1 MEQVAAA
8 EKEASEVLHSLLS
21 VERVEKQTHEIDQ
34 NQQVVVVTT
43 KAPDNSVQTGNNG
56 SSLDPDQDPAN
67 VVQWHTPVT
76 TVHQALFTDIHEVS
90 PQFTPLTVGEPVIWQ
105 GHTIQ
110 VDNQPISIV
119 TQTNCSQTV
128 IQKEYVPPTQTVP
141 VPSQQPSVQQQPPPN
156 PQNNVTSTS
165 EGKKKNTKTS
175 RQPDKSKEMPKKK
188 SKLSVTPSGGM
199 TPTRLEENAQEVRE
213 RFEKGCECQE
223 ENCFKGLSPEYVYR
237 HRLNIAEL
245 TKAEHDMYLMGVTMA
260 VLTNPEETV
269 RHKERRRLRAQ
280 YVFQGRR
287 VCLDAFLY
295 LENCTHYQLK
305 RIRKHVMT
313 HGVAPRIH
321 GNHGKK
327 PHNTFSL
334 DIYRHATSFLRHF
347 ILRNTP
353 GNNTNQNVPSQ
364 QTNSSNVKSKS
375 KSAIKTPPL
384 YLPADI
390 TRKTIHNAYR
400 EYCEHFEPSIKV
412 MGYSTFRHFMKEQFP
427 HVKFCKIECGI
438 NKPSLTSGNMQQ
450 QNHHHQQQQQQS
462 PQRISTNNQ
471 QSVEVEIV
479 TQQASKIQNGES
491 VNVID
496 ETGARTQPDS
506 QSATIITTTGE
517 VQQVTAIPVV
527 VEQETNGL
535 AHQQQTAFI
544 VTPVSQ
550 IIHDPTNVST
560 IPNNTF
566 TSYHLT
572 TAPAANYS
580 THQQLAQAS
589 VVTVASVPN
598 TATNAYGFTTL

>member
-1 MEQVAAA
+1 M
-8 EKEASEVLHSLLS
+8 
-21 VERVEKQTHEIDQ
+21 
-34 NQQVVVVTT
+34 QVVVVTSKDPVST
-43 KAPDNSVQTGNNG
+43 AQTGNN
-56 SSLDPDQDPAN
+56 SAVHQQTQDAAG

-76 TVHQALFTDIHEVS
+76 TVHQALFTNMHEMT
-90 PQFTPLTVGEPVIWQ
+90 PQFTTLTGEQVIWH
-105 GHTIQ
+105 GHAIQ
-110 VDNQPISIV
+110 LEHQHLTAQQPISIV
-119 TQTNCSQTV
+119 TQTNNGHVT
-128 IQKEYVPPTQTVP
+128 EYATPVPP
-141 VPSQQPSVQQQPPPN
+141 QPPPLPP
-156 PQNNVTSTS
+156 PQPPPPLVQQSQLPQQEAVTLLDV
-165 EGKKKNTKTS
+165 KKKAVKTT
-175 RQPDKSKEMPKKK
+175 RQAGDKQTEIPKKK
-188 SKLSVTPSGGM
+188 SKVSISAAAGMAPSH
-199 TPTRLEENAQEVRE
+199 LEENAQEVRE

-334 DIYRHATSFLRHF
+334 DIYRHATSFLRNF
-347 ILRNTP
+347 IQRNTP
-353 GNNTNQNVPSQ
+353 GSNSNQNTASQ
-364 QTNSSNVKSKS
+364 QANANTTKCKS

-384 YLPADI
+384 YLPAEI

-427 HVKFCKIECGI
+427 HVKFCKVESGI
-438 NKPSLTSGNMQQ
+438 NKPTLNTGNHSQQ
-450 QNHHHQQQQQQS
+450 QQQQQQQHQQQQQQTGNTGNHTS
-462 PQRISTNNQ
+462 I
-471 QSVEVEIV
+471 EVEIV
-479 TQQASKIQNGES
+479 TQQGAKLPGDDT
-491 VNVID
+491 VNIVD
-496 ETGARTQPDS
+496 DTAVSHQDQ
-506 QSATIITTTGE
+506 QSATIITANGE

-527 VEQETNGL
+527 VEQEAGGL
-535 AHQQQTAFI
+535 SHQQQTAFI

-550 IIHDPTNVST
+550 IIHAPTSVST
-560 IPNNTF
+560 IADSTY
-566 TSYHLT
+566 TSYQLT
-572 TAPAANYS
+572 AAAPGSYA
-580 THQQLAQAS
+580 THQQLTQTG

-598 TATNAYGFTTL
+598 SATSAYGFTAL

>member
-1 MEQVAAA
+1 MFCI
-8 EKEASEVLHSLLS
+8 LHMF
-21 VERVEKQTHEIDQ
+21 
-34 NQQVVVVTT
+34 QVVVVTS
-43 KAPDNSVQTGNNG
+43 KAPDNSVQTGNNAPT
-56 SSLDPDQDPAN
+56 LDPDQDPAG

-76 TVHQALFTDIHEVS
+76 TVHQALFTDIHEVA

-119 TQTNCSQTV
+119 TQTNTTQTV
-128 IQKEYVPPTQTVP
+128 IQKDYVAPPP
-141 VPSQQPSVQQQPPPN
+141 PPQPLPPQQPPQLPSLN
-156 PQNNVTSTS
+156 TIQNEVTLGCD
-165 EGKKKNTKTS
+165 GKKKNTKAV
-175 RQPDKSKEMPKKK
+175 RQPEKQKEMPKKK
-188 SKLSVTPSGGM
+188 CKLAMSASSDMTPS
-199 TPTRLEENAQEVRE
+199 RLEENAQEVRE

-353 GNNTNQNVPSQ
+353 GNNNTNQNVPSQ
-364 QTNSSNVKSKS
+364 QTNASNPKSKS

-427 HVKFCKIECGI
+427 HVKFCKVEGGI
-438 NKPSLTSGNMQQ
+438 NKPSITGGNIQQ
-450 QNHHHQQQQQQS
+450 QTHHHQHS
-462 PQRISTNNQ
+462 PQRVSTTNQ

-479 TQQASKIQNGES
+479 TQQASKVQNDET
-491 VNVID
+491 VNVI
-496 ETGARTQPDS
+496 EEAGAGTQPDT
-506 QSATIITTTGE
+506 QSTTIITATGE

-527 VEQETNGL
+527 VEQEANGL
-535 AHQQQTAFI
+535 SHQQQTAFI

-550 IIHDPTNVST
+550 IIHAPTNVST
-560 IPNNTF
+560 ITNNTF

-572 TAPAANYS
+572 TAPAASYA